1 MTLPLEPGPPM
12 ESRRVLSIDSAYDED
27 TVEIQRMR
35 DSLYAGLGGRVVRFG
50 RTLTERA
57 TVLSALQNAD
67 AEERPFS
74 TILVTSHGEP
84 SRVLDTNSPKGV
96 LLADDFPEDELRV
109 WATNRSLF
117 FMCCD
122 TGAGPLLSRLASLGA
137 RLVVGFEGKP
147 RWHSS
152 EGRQRWREFDA
163 EIVGAVIETP
173 EAKVLDEIRARWLGL
188 IEGWL
193 VTAPPGYGQ
202 DLRDMR
208 QTLGTMVIL

>member
-1 MTLPLEPGPPM
+1 MTVPVESGPRI
-12 ESRRVLSIDSAYDED
+12 ERRVLSIDSAYDED

-50 RTLTERA
+50 RTLTERS
-57 TVLSALQNAD
+57 TVLAALRAA
-67 AEERPFS
+67 AEEGRPYAA
-74 TILVTSHGEP
+74 ILVTSHGEP
-84 SRVLDTNSPKGV
+84 SRVLDTNSPKGL
-96 LLADDFPEDELRV
+96 LLADDFPADELRL
-109 WATNRSLF
+109 WAENRALH

-122 TGAGPLLSRLASLGA
+122 TGAGPLFSRLAGLGA

-147 RWHSS
+147 RWHSP

-163 EIVGAVIETP
+163 ETVRAVVETP
-173 EAKVLDEIRARWLGL
+173 DPKVVGEIRTRWLGRV
-188 IEGWL
+188 EQWL
-193 VTAPPGYGQ
+193 VTAPPGYAQ